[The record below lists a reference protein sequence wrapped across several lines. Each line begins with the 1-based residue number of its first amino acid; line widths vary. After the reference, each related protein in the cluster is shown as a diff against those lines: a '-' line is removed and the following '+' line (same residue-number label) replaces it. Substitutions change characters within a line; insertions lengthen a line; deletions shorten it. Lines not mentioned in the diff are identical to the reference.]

1 MAVYL
6 YWVHDG
12 SGAPLYRSLFGRYL
26 NALVMARDH
35 PDEPD
40 WPVRA
45 LSRRASW
52 VCQRVSAESKHIL
65 D

>member
-1 MAVYL
+1 MAEYL

-12 SGAPLYRSLFGRYL
+12 SGAPLYRSLFERYL
-26 NALVMARDH
+26 IALVMTRDH
-35 PDEPD
+35 LGEQD
-40 WPVRA
+40 WTVRA